1 MFNRNS
7 SAGTAAQ
14 KRSKWS
20 LLSRLPLLLAILLLS
35 AVCCQ
40 GQIGDSG
47 LIFSPSHIGS
57 YSIINNNNGFDF
69 NDCGT
74 WEPQP
79 DYYTDWESVDTL
91 KKIPIKDTIR
101 RWVYSP
107 EKMQISNMVTL
118 EYAPCGN
125 GRPTTWE
132 QQRICEL
139 TGIRQKRYRVRTY
152 KYIPK
157 PKTEYQ
163 KVVDS
168 LSRNSR

>member
-1 MFNRNS
+1 MKNYKK
-7 SAGTAAQ
+7 SAGTAAE
-14 KRSKWS
+14 KHSKSSS
-20 LLSRLPLLLAILLLS
+20 LARLPLLLAIPMLS

-40 GQIGDSG
+40 NAKCQITFQSQSG
-47 LIFSPSHIGS
+47 L
-57 YSIINNNNGFDF
+57 GFNL

-79 DYYTDWESVDTL
+79 DYYTEWESVDTL
-91 KKIPIKDTIR
+91 KKVPIKDTIR
-101 RWVYSP
+101 KWVYSP
-107 EKMQISNMVTL
+107 EKMQISNSVTL

-157 PKTEYQ
+157 PKTEFQ

>member
-1 MFNRNS
+1 MLNRKM

-14 KRSKWS
+14 KSSKSS
-20 LLSRLPLLLAILLLS
+20 LFARLPLLLAIPMLS
-35 AVCCQ
+35 AVFCQ
-40 GQIGDSG
+40 NAKSQITFQSQSG
-47 LIFSPSHIGS
+47 L
-57 YSIINNNNGFDF
+57 GFNL

-79 DYYTDWESVDTL
+79 DYYTEWESVDTL
-91 KKIPIKDTIR
+91 KKSQIKDTIR
-101 RWVYSP
+101 KWVYSP
-107 EKMQISNMVTL
+107 EKMQVSNMQTL

-125 GRPTTWE
+125 GRPTTWAQE
-132 QQRICEL
+132 RICEL
-139 TGIRQKRYRVRTY
+139 TGIRQTRYRVRTY

>member
-7 SAGTAAQ
+7 SAGTAAK
-14 KRSKWS
+14 KRSKCS
-20 LLSRLPLLLAILLLS
+20 LFARLPLLLAILLLS
-35 AVCCQ
+35 AVFCPVVKSQ
-40 GQIGDSG
+40 VT
-47 LIFSPSHIGS
+47 FS
-57 YSIINNNNGFDF
+57 NGANTLFDL

-101 RWVYSP
+101 KWVYSP

-139 TGIRQKRYRVRTY
+139 TGIRQKRYRVRAY

-157 PKTEYQ
+157 PKTEFQ

>member
-1 MFNRNS
+1 M
-7 SAGTAAQ
+7 
-14 KRSKWS
+14 
-20 LLSRLPLLLAILLLS
+20 
-35 AVCCQ
+35 
-40 GQIGDSG
+40 
-47 LIFSPSHIGS
+47 
-57 YSIINNNNGFDF
+57 NNNNGFDL
-69 NDCGT
+69 NNCGT

-101 RWVYSP
+101 KWVYSP
-107 EKMQISNMVTL
+107 EKMQVSNIQTL

-125 GRPTTWE
+125 GRATTW
-132 QQRICEL
+132 QQERICEL

-168 LSRNSR
+168 LSHNSR